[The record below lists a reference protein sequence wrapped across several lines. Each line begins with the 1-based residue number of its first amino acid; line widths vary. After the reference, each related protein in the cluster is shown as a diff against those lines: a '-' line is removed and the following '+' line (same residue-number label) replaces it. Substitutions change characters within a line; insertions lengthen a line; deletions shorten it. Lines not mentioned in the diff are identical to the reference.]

1 VQVASREYKIAGLDC
16 ANEVASLKRVLEPL
30 TGSEDALQFDLIQGK
45 LTVVSEAGDD
55 AIERAVRSTGMTAV
69 PWSNAATNPDE
80 GYWERHG
87 QSLLAGLS
95 GAACVAGALYHGI
108 FEGWRAIIEPVSD
121 APIPYPIVTAGL
133 YLTAVLCGAY
143 FFAPRAWFA
152 VRSLRP
158 DMNLLVIVAASGALA
173 LGEWFEA
180 AVVCFLFAVSLRLEQ
195 WSVGRARNAITAL
208 MDLAPKT
215 ANVRNSDGTFDEAAL
230 ETVAVDDVV
239 LVRPGE
245 RMPVDGIVTTG
256 RSSVNQAPL
265 TGESIPVDKEPGHEV
280 FAGTINLDGAIEF
293 RCTKPASDSSLARI
307 VRMVE
312 DAQSRRTEAEQWV
325 ERFARVYTPTMMAI
339 GLGIAI
345 LPPVILGWTI
355 RESVYAA
362 LVMLLIACPCAL
374 VISTPV
380 TIVAG
385 LAAAARRG
393 VLIKGGA
400 YLEAPAHLK
409 CMAFDKTGTL
419 TTGTPAVQS
428 IVPLENHSDRDV
440 LSVAASIEAASLH
453 PLAQAITD
461 CATDRGIEF
470 ESAES
475 HTALKGMGAEGV
487 INGTKFWLGSHRLV
501 HEKTPCDTAAE
512 AQAAEF
518 EAAGQTVVML
528 GNEGHVCGLLSLAD
542 APRENVQTVLA
553 DIKSVGIDH
562 CVMLTG
568 DNKGT
573 AQALAEATGV
583 DEYHA
588 ELLPED
594 KLEAITELRA
604 RYGAVGM
611 VGDGI
616 NDTPAMA
623 AADVAIAMG
632 AVGSDVAVETADIAL
647 MGDDL
652 SAVPWLLRHSQRVL
666 NIIKQNVAI
675 ALGLKVAVFI
685 LAIGG
690 YATLW
695 MAIAADMGG
704 SFIVIF
710 NGLRAL
716 RR

>member
-1 VQVASREYKIAGLDC
+1 MHVTPREYKIAGLDC
-16 ANEVASLKRVLEPL
+16 ANEVAALKRVLDPL

-45 LTVVSEAGDD
+45 LTVTSDVEGA
-55 AIERAVRSTGMTAV
+55 AIERAVRTTGMTAV
-69 PWSNAATNPDE
+69 RWTSTENEPQAGFWLQ
-80 GYWERHG
+80 HG
-87 QSLLAGLS
+87 PTLMAGLS
-95 GAACVAGALYHGI
+95 GAACATGAVYHGI
-108 FEGWRAIIEPVSD
+108 TEGWRSILEPVSD
-121 APIPYPIVTAGL
+121 APLPYPAVTAAL
-133 YLTAVLCGAY
+133 YLAAILAGAY
-143 FFAPRAWFA
+143 FFAPRAWYA
-152 VRSLRP
+152 LRALRP
-158 DMNLLVIVAASGALA
+158 DMNLLVLVAAAGALA

-195 WSVGRARNAITAL
+195 WSVGRARNAIRAL
-208 MDLAPKT
+208 MDLAPPV
-215 ANVRNSDGTFDEAAL
+215 ASVQDADGAFVEVPID
-230 ETVAVDDVV
+230 AVDVDAIVRM
-239 LVRPGE
+239 RPGE
-245 RMPVDGIVTTG
+245 RMPVDGVVTTG

-265 TGESIPVDKEPGHEV
+265 TGESVPVAKVPGDEV

-307 VRMVE
+307 VRMVDE
-312 DAQSRRTEAEQWV
+312 AQSRRTDAEQWV
-325 ERFARVYTPTMMAI
+325 EQFARMYTPAMMAI
-339 GLGIAI
+339 GVAIAVAPPI
-345 LPPVILGWTI
+345 LLGWTL

-400 YLEAPAHLK
+400 YLEAPARLK
-409 CMAFDKTGTL
+409 CIAFDKTGTL
-419 TTGTPAVQS
+419 TTGSPTVQS
-428 IVPLENHSDRDV
+428 VVPLNGHSDQDL
-440 LSVAASIEAASLH
+440 LSVAASIEASSLH
-453 PLAQAITD
+453 PLAQAITA
-461 CATDRGIEF
+461 CAQERGIAYQP
-470 ESAES
+470 AES
-475 HTALKGMGAEGV
+475 HAALDGKGAEGV
-487 INGTKFWLGSHRLV
+487 VDGQTFWLGSHRLV
-501 HEKTPCDTAAE
+501 HDKTPCDVTAE
-512 AQAAEF
+512 ARAAEF

-542 APRENVQTVLA
+542 APRPNAKAVLA
-553 DIKSVGIDH
+553 EIRAAGIDH

-568 DNKGT
+568 DNHGT
-573 AQALAEATGV
+573 AEALAKLTGV
-583 DEYHA
+583 DEFRA

-594 KLEAITELRA
+594 KLNAIAELRA
-604 RYGAVGM
+604 RYGPVGM

-632 AVGSDVAVETADIAL
+632 AAGSDAAVETADIAL

-652 SAVPWLLRHSQRVL
+652 SAVPWLLQHSRRVL
-666 NIIKQNVAI
+666 GIIKQNVAI
-675 ALGLKVAVFI
+675 ALGLKLAVFA
-685 LAIGG
+685 LALGG

-695 MAIAADMGG
+695 MAIAGDMGA
-704 SFIVIF
+704 SLIVIF